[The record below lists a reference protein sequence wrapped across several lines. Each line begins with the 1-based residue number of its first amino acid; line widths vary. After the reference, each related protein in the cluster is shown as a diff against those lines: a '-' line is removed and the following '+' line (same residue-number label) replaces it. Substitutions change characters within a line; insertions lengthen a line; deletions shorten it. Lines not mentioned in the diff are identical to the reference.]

1 MLRLLGL
8 EGCWRRNA
16 RLITVGEFRG
26 VIGILGADSVGGC
39 CRAIGLGE
47 GVRVGGRCRAIELVR
62 DSRGIRVG
70 RDIEDL

>member
-1 MLRLLGL
+1 M
-8 EGCWRRNA
+8 
-16 RLITVGEFRG
+16 GEFRG

-47 GVRVGGRCRAIELVR
+47 GIRVGGHCRAIELVR